1 MFFEKC
7 TVWDSLR
14 KENRPIV
21 LYGMGDACEKIL
33 ANLNAIG
40 VTPAD
45 IFASDEFVRGHI
57 FHGYKVMKYSEICEK
72 YDDCVILVCFATF
85 LPDVMNRLK
94 DISKRYTLLAPYIS
108 MFGNE
113 LCTNEFIEQN
123 KDKIESAYS
132 LLADEQSK
140 LVYSNVINYMI
151 SGKIEYL
158 FECETARNEVFDSI
172 LKLGQNEK
180 YLDLGAYNGDTIAEF
195 LSVTENQYES
205 IIAFEPD
212 RKNFKKLTAF
222 ALNNQLK
229 NCNCLPYGVWDKR
242 GEMNFACK
250 GGRMSRY
257 DKSGETII
265 CESIDNV
272 LKGNSVTYIKMDV
285 EGAEKKAIIGGK
297 NILSRFYPKLAV
309 SAYHKTSDIF
319 ELILLL
325 HEVAPKYKIFL
336 RHHPYI
342 PAFETNIY
350 AVLDSDR

>member
-1 MFFEKC
+1 MFFEAH
-7 TVWDSLR
+7 TVWDNL
-14 KENRPIV
+14 KNENRPIV

-33 ANLNAIG
+33 KNLDDIG

-85 LPDVMNRLK
+85 LPDVMQRLR

-108 MFGNE
+108 MFGDE
-113 LCTNEFIEQN
+113 LCTNEFIAEN
-123 KDKIESAYS
+123 REKIENAYS
-132 LLADEQSK
+132 LLSDGQSR
-140 LVYSNVINYMI
+140 LVFSNVINYMI
-151 SGKIEYL
+151 SGKIQYL
-158 FECETARNEVFDSI
+158 FDCETDRNEVFENI
-172 LKLGQNEK
+172 IKLGQEEK
-180 YLDLGAYNGDTIAEF
+180 YLDLGAYNGDTIMEF
-195 LSVTENQYES
+195 LNVTNNRYKS

-222 ALNNQLK
+222 TLNNNFE
-229 NCNCLPYGVWDKR
+229 NCSCLPFAVWKDR
-242 GEMNFACK
+242 GEISFACK

-257 DKSGETII
+257 DESGETVI

-272 LKGNSVTYIKMDV
+272 LEGDSITYIKMDV
-285 EGAEKKAIIGGK
+285 EGAEREAILGGQ
-297 NILSRFYPKLAV
+297 NTLVRFYPKLAV
-309 SAYHKTSDIF
+309 SAYHKISDIF

-325 HEVAPKYKIFL
+325 HDVAPKYKIFL

-350 AVLDSDR
+350 AVRLD

>member
-1 MFFEKC
+1 MFIEKE
-7 TVWDSLR
+7 TVWERL
-14 KENRPIV
+14 KNENRPIV

-33 ANLNAIG
+33 KNLDDIG

-85 LPDVMNRLK
+85 IPDVMQRLR

-113 LCTNEFIEQN
+113 LCTNEFIEEN
-123 KDKIESAYS
+123 KEKIETAYS
-132 LLADEQSK
+132 LLSDEQSK
-140 LVYSNVINYMI
+140 KVFSNVINYMI

-158 FECETARNEVFDSI
+158 FDCETDRNEVFENI
-172 LKLGQNEK
+172 IKLGQEEK
-180 YLDLGAYNGDTIAEF
+180 YLDLGAYNGDTIMEF
-195 LSVTENQYES
+195 LSVTESQYNS

-212 RKNFKKLTAF
+212 RKNFKKLSAF
-222 ALNNQLK
+222 IENNNLE
-229 NCNCLPYGVWDKR
+229 NCTCLPYAVWDKR
-242 GEMNFACK
+242 GELNFACK

-257 DKSGETII
+257 DEFGEIVI

-272 LKGNSVTYIKMDV
+272 LNGNSVTYIKMDV
-285 EGAEKKAIIGGK
+285 EGAERETILGGQ
-297 NILSRFYPKLAV
+297 NTLVNFYPKLAI
-309 SAYHKTSDIF
+309 SAYHKISDIF

-325 HEVAPKYKIFL
+325 HDVAPKYKIFL

-350 AVLDSDR
+350 SILDD